1 MTRAFRVAIAL
12 LSGIGLGG
20 ALAFLE
26 KGAHVVLVSQSL
38 EKMQAAVPKEYKRL
52 PARVCESTPL
62 APPQYAQIF
71 THQQGLPVMRHVMT
85 SAKQLELYIT
95 SDVWVSLR
103 MSLTWLC
110 SLLMTN
116 CLDG

>member
-26 KGAHVVLVSQSL
+26 KGAHVVLVSRSL

-52 PARVCESTPL
+52 PARQEGKLCML
-62 APPQYAQIF
+62 A
-71 THQQGLPVMRHVMT
+71 
-85 SAKQLELYIT
+85 E
-95 SDVWVSLR
+95 
-103 MSLTWLC
+103 LC
-110 SLLMTN
+110 SLPKT
-116 CLDG
+116 